1 MSVKVRG
8 LSKIEAEQRLDEI
21 ANLRIIVFREFPYI
35 YDGSIKYEV
44 QYLGRYL
51 RSENAVFFGAFNADD
66 KLVGVSTC
74 LPLAE
79 EMIDIQTPFLLH
91 KIPIQKVFYF
101 GESLLL
107 QKYRG
112 QGLGKSF
119 FDLREKY
126 ALSFPEVEITTFCA
140 VERPDHH
147 PLRPQG
153 YRSLK
158 EFWNARGYNKN
169 KDLTCELEWLD
180 IDQAQDTFKKLTFWT
195 KSWSK

>member
-1 MSVKVRG
+1 MSVVIRG
-8 LSKIEAEQRLDEI
+8 ISKAEAEQRLDEI
-21 ANLRIIVFREFPYI
+21 ADLRITIFREFPYI
-35 YDGSIKYEV
+35 YDGSIGYEV
-44 QYLGRYL
+44 QYLSRYL
-51 RSENAVFFGAFNADD
+51 RSKNAAFFGAFSADD

-79 EMIDIQTPFLLH
+79 EMIDIQKPFLVQ
-91 KIPIQKVFYF
+91 KIPIQKIFYF

-107 QKYRG
+107 PKYRG
-112 QGLGKSF
+112 RGLGKSF

-140 VERPDHH
+140 VERSDSH

-158 EFWNARGYNKN
+158 EFWNARGYMKDE
-169 KDLTCELEWLD
+169 DLTCQLEWKD
-180 IDQAQDTFKKLTFWT
+180 IDQAQDTFKNLTFWI